1 LQCNEKEKNVYKT
14 MVMELNNT
22 ITIQQLKKKEMTL
35 VDGKKNTKETCTQIT
50 KVIKYKW
57 KRQKKP
63 TIKLSKIKHKEI
75 RATKEGCHF
84 GRRKKC

>member
-1 LQCNEKEKNVYKT
+1 
-14 MVMELNNT
+14 M
-22 ITIQQLKKKEMTL
+22 
-35 VDGKKNTKETCTQIT
+35 GKKNTKETCTQIT